1 VKQLLVTTIAVV
13 LLAGC
18 LRQIDIWTAA
28 DEGNVERVEWHLEG
42 GVDVNALNE
51 RGATPLHAAAAKG
64 QLAVAKLLISRGAD
78 LTLLYENEFTPLH
91 LAADRGYVELID
103 LLIESGADVNAPGF
117 SGFTPLHR
125 ASYNNQG
132 AVVSQRLIAMGAVV
146 NANAENGTT
155 PLNLAVA
162 NGNEKVAKLLLNNNA
177 DLNLHKKGSATT
189 LHTAVHLGH
198 PELVKLLIERGADI
212 NSICESCG
220 QSTLT
225 TAAAI
230 GEVAIAETLLSKG
243 FDVNA
248 KGANGA
254 TALHVAAEGD
264 HTAVAKLLIEKGAEV
279 NALFEFKRT
288 PLHFAAENGHQEIAA
303 LLLANGALA
312 NAKNRNGQTPLH
324 LAADGDRELY
334 DLLIANGAN
343 DKIWDNSGTTPEEM
357 RTEEDLYE
365 GNGEDGDGD
374 GFDRFDEQITGHSD
388 NDPNDTPTQDEVD
401 EALSER
407 DKPRVDWSNWDRHQE
422 TGEAEG
428 WNYGLSKLKGH
439 RPPDAENF
447 FMAKPFNGYLYTQK
461 NGEEPVYLNPKI
473 KEQFEAV
480 KPLLLTAK
488 QDEEKM
494 PPADWARFAEQL
506 RTRATENP
514 SSSALPADDTDDKV
528 LAAYFR
534 QFDAVI
540 SDLREACKRPRQYY
554 PAAWENGFTT
564 SLPHLEIINW
574 HAKLLQQS
582 ASYKLHRNNSEGA
595 MTDARLLF
603 RLYIS
608 IEPGG
613 VNRRVQQSI
622 AMGII
627 TIFEMG
633 MDAQQWS
640 AADLAEWKR
649 FLDTDHI
656 PFDAMERALKFDR
669 VMSLYSLE
677 GTAKGLGGFM
687 FEESMHQSIPLLPN
701 KFVEKELISLDT
713 QMRQLIALCRLT
725 RDAGQLDHDQLAK
738 LSDKTGKGIIA
749 TTLFSGLKK
758 ILIKEEK
765 LVGQFNAAAKR
776 LREHGGKTRAELNTE
791 GKK

>member
-1 VKQLLVTTIAVV
+1 MKQLLVTTIAVV

-28 DEGNVERVEWHLEG
+28 DEGDVERVEWHLEG

>member
-1 VKQLLVTTIAVV
+1 MKHLLATTIAIV

-28 DEGNVERVEWHLEG
+28 DEGDVERVEWHLEG
-42 GVDVNALNE
+42 GVDVNALNK

-64 QLAVAKLLISRGAD
+64 KLAVAKLLISRGAD
-78 LTLLYENEFTPLH
+78 LTLLHENEFTPLH
-91 LAADRGYVELID
+91 LAADRGHVELID
-103 LLIESGADVNAPGF
+103 LLVESGADVNAPGF
-117 SGFTPLHR
+117 SGFTPLHL
-125 ASYNNQG
+125 ASYNNRED
-132 AVVSQRLIAMGAVV
+132 AVLRLIAAGAEV

-155 PLNLAVA
+155 PLILAVTK
-162 NGNEKVAKLLLNNNA
+162 GNEKVAKLLLNNNA
-177 DLNLHKKGSATT
+177 DLNLHKKGKATT
-189 LHTAVHLGH
+189 LHAAVHLGH
-198 PELVKLLIERGADI
+198 PELVKLLIARGADI
-212 NSICESCG
+212 HSICESCG

-225 TAAAI
+225 TAAAF
-230 GEVAIAETLLSKG
+230 GQVAIAETLLAKG
-243 FDVNA
+243 VDVNET
-248 KGANGA
+248 GATGA
-254 TALHVAAEGD
+254 TALHVAAEGG

-288 PLHFAAENGHQEIAA
+288 PLHFAAENGHKEVAA
-303 LLLANGALA
+303 LLLANGALV
-312 NAKNRNGQTPLH
+312 NAKDRGGQTPLH
-324 LAADGDRELY
+324 RAADGDRELY
-334 DLLIANGAN
+334 DLLLANGAN
-343 DKIWDNSGTTPEEM
+343 EKISDNSGTTPEEM
-357 RTEEDLYE
+357 RTEEDLYD
-365 GNGEDGDGD
+365 GNGEDEDGD

-401 EALSER
+401 EALAER
-407 DKPRVDWSNWDRHQE
+407 DKPRVDWSDWTRHQK

-428 WNYGLSKLKGH
+428 WKYGLSKLKGD

-447 FMAKPFNGYLYTQK
+447 FMAKPFNGCLYTQK
-461 NGEEPVYLNPKI
+461 NGEEPVYLHPEI
-473 KEQFEAV
+473 KERFEAV
-480 KPLLLTAK
+480 KPLLLTPK
-488 QDEEKM
+488 EDEEKM
-494 PPADWARFAEQL
+494 PPADWAGFAEQL

-514 SSSALPADDTDDKV
+514 SSSALPADGTDDKV

-540 SDLREACKRPRQYY
+540 SDLRKACKRPRQYY

-564 SLPHLEIINW
+564 SLPHLEVINW

-582 ASYKLHRNNSEGA
+582 ASYKLHGNNSDGA

-603 RLYIS
+603 RLYNS
-608 IEPGG
+608 IEPGAI
-613 VNRRVQQSI
+613 NRMVQQTIGTRII
-622 AMGII
+622 A
-627 TIFEMG
+627 TFELG
-633 MDAQQWS
+633 MDAHQWS
-640 AADLAEWKR
+640 AAALAEWKR

-749 TTLFSGLKK
+749 TTLFPGLKK

-776 LREHGGKTRAELNTE
+776 LREHDGKTRSELNAE